1 MIFLAFTDS
10 KRLESAKK
18 KRADIQV
25 VPTPN
30 PALISTLSRPRSSL
44 RWFEGPN
51 HAHANSPENTEQH
64 PFGPNRLTHK
74 RQKKILGVFEAAGE
88 AIWSRVESCTPQH
101 STALFVLCC
110 VLCCIWK
117 LNFECCEKLCNYCT
131 ALWKLLWKSA
141 VFWQKSS
148 KIGLFRRENF

>member
-1 MIFLAFTDS
+1 MTANCKLPCLSCSLVYFVKDS
-10 KRLESAKK
+10 QLY
-18 KRADIQV
+18 
-25 VPTPN
+25 T
-30 PALISTLSRPRSSL
+30 
-44 RWFEGPN
+44 
-51 HAHANSPENTEQH
+51 
-64 PFGPNRLTHK
+64 
-74 RQKKILGVFEAAGE
+74 
-88 AIWSRVESCTPQH
+88 RVESCTPQH

-148 KIGLFRRENF
+148 KIGLFRRENFESGQFCLKFCQKCWLVLHSGCFKSFESSIKTLFFIKSKQFGVNFEILFGFQYFFTQ